1 MGKINAEWHAAH
13 KMPDNPTEDQRLAW
27 HLDHSKNCG
36 CRKAP
41 ARMVALAVKRGIV
54 LDD

>member
-27 HLDHSKNCG
+27 HLDHAKNCG
-36 CRKAP
+36 CRKMPTSLVAVAK
-41 ARMVALAVKRGIV
+41 ARS
-54 LDD
+54 LDV